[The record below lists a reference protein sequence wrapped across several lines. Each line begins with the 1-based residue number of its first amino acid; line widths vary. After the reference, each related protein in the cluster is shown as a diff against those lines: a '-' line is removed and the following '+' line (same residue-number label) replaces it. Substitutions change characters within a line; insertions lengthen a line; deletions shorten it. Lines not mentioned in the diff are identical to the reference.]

1 MTDEA
6 GTHWTYQAGGGGWL
20 LGSNPQ
26 GDRVAVRFAK
36 GEAGRWEPMEFRMD
50 TERPLDSTA
59 LRRVSLT
66 TMASVANGI
75 AREHLEERLHHDEP
89 KPWWRPPHLQPGEL
103 WMPERRLRSRLSIPA
118 KKGDVFYQR
127 VAAIYRQKAAQSN
140 RPAVEIANVNGV
152 PVTTVHRWVKEARR
166 RGFLPP
172 GQKGRRG

>member
-1 MTDEA
+1 MTARDQD
-6 GTHWTYQAGGGGWL
+6 HWTYQAAGGGWL

-36 GEAGRWEPMEFRMD
+36 NDAGRWEPMELRMD
-50 TERPLDSTA
+50 TEKPLDSTA

-66 TMASVANGI
+66 AMESCANGI
-75 AREHLEERLHHDEP
+75 AREPLEKRLHHDEP
-89 KPWWRPPHLQPGEL
+89 KPWWRPPHMQPGEF
-103 WMPERRLRSRLSIPA
+103 WHPERRLRSKLTIPA
-118 KKGDVFYQR
+118 KKNDMFYER
-127 VAAIYRQKAAQSN
+127 VAALYSQRAARSN
-140 RPAVEIANVNGV
+140 RPAVEMANANGV

>member
-6 GTHWTYQAGGGGWL
+6 GTHWTYPAGGGGWL

-26 GDRVAVRFAK
+26 GERVAVRFAK
-36 GEAGRWEPMEFRMD
+36 SEAGRWEPMEFRMD

-89 KPWWRPPHLQPGEL
+89 KPWWRTVA
-103 WMPERRLRSRLSIPA
+103 SLSP
-118 KKGDVFYQR
+118 
-127 VAAIYRQKAAQSN
+127 
-140 RPAVEIANVNGV
+140 
-152 PVTTVHRWVKEARR
+152 
-166 RGFLPP
+166 
-172 GQKGRRG
+172 